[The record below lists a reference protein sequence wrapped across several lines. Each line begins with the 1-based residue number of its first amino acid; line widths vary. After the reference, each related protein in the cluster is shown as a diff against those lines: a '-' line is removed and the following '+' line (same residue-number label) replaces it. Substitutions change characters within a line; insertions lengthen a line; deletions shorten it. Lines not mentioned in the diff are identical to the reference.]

1 MKHEKLIAICEGAL
15 CVALAYALSLLELDL
30 WYQGGSIGRWPFMPG
45 GGARA
50 GASWP
55 VWPSA

>member
-30 WYQGGSIGRWPFMPG
+30 WYQGGSIGLCMLPL
-45 GGARA
+45 A
-50 GASWP
+50 
-55 VWPSA
+55 V